1 MSKSFLN
8 DALSV
13 ELRGNDLFGQK
24 WNSYVGYFNR
34 LIVTECN
41 KSDTREF
48 RLTLRYK
55 FNATKSRYKGTG
67 AGKDAINRL

>member
-1 MSKSFLN
+1 MRKSFLN

-13 ELRGNDLFGQK
+13 ELRGNDLFDNQRTAFTNFGTNTLRSQLEDYD
-24 WNSYVGYFNR
+24 S
-34 LIVTECN
+34 
-41 KSDTREF
+41 REF